1 MGPVVCRAFAEAGF
15 KVRVLCHR
23 KAVRS
28 PGPNM
33 EIVWGDVT
41 RPETVKKAVE
51 GVDAVDA
58 VVHLA
63 GLVQPLTEQKAELAR
78 KVNVGGTRTVVD
90 LLKERR
96 QSIPFVFASS
106 SAVFGPCTDA
116 TECLD
121 PARTACNPTSVYG
134 RTKLEAEELIKGSGI
149 DYVILR
155 MTSVPYSKLRL
166 SDFKTHMFTIPLK
179 NRIEFC
185 HPDDAARAML
195 NAVKRFDTV
204 KGTTQMIGGGPGQQM
219 LYEDMLRVVLG
230 TFGLPLPPS
239 RKFTQEPFPL
249 HWYDTSKSQALLEY
263 QNKTLADYCEDLA
276 GQLPAPLVVLMRR
289 CIGPA
294 FGGLIVRLM

>member
-23 KAVRS
+23 KALKS

-41 RPETVKKAVE
+41 RPESVRKAME
-51 GVDAVDA
+51 GVDT

-78 KVNVGGTRTVVD
+78 KVNVGGTRAVVG
-90 LLKERR
+90 LLREQGGRF
-96 QSIPFVFASS
+96 PFVFASS
-106 SAVFGPCTDA
+106 VAVFGPCTGV
-116 TECLD
+116 TGCLD
-121 PARTACNPTSVYG
+121 ADRTRCNPTSVYG
-134 RTKLEAEELIKGSGI
+134 RTKLESEELIKGSGI

-155 MTSVPYSKLRL
+155 MTSVPYLKLRL

-195 NAVKRFDTV
+195 NAVRRFDTV

-219 LYEDMLRVVLG
+219 LFEDMLRVILG

-239 RKFTQEPFPL
+239 RKFATEPFPL
-249 HWYDTSKSQALLEY
+249 HWYDTSKSQELLQY
-263 QNKTLADYCEDLA
+263 QNKTLADYCDDLA
-276 GQLPAPLVVLMRR
+276 GQLPAPLVALMRR
-289 CIGPA
+289 FIGPA

>member
-23 KAVRS
+23 KAMKS
-28 PGPNM
+28 PAPGL
-33 EIVWGDVT
+33 EVVWGDVT
-41 RPETVKKAVE
+41 RPETVRKAVE
-51 GVDAVDA
+51 GADA

-78 KVNVGGTRTVVD
+78 KVNVGGSRTVVD

-106 SAVFGPCTDA
+106 SAVFGPCTGV
-116 TECLD
+116 TGCLD
-121 PARTACNPTSVYG
+121 VDRTPCNPTSVYG
-134 RTKLEAEELIKGSGI
+134 RTKLESEELIKASGI
-149 DYVILR
+149 DHVILR
-155 MTSVPYSKLRL
+155 MTSVPYSKLGL

-276 GQLPAPLVVLMRR
+276 GQLPGPLVVLMRR